1 MKDKVRWDFARNM
14 ALKVREIYNLNTT
27 RLAILEFIDKIPDLR
42 VITYN
47 EMVKEINNRKPE
59 LHVNVN
65 WVINNLADGSQDA
78 AIIKMSDSEQKI
90 ILYHDK
96 ASNIIPERIRF
107 TIAHELGHYFLKHS
121 FSDSLGRNGIT
132 EENYNIMEKEAEAF
146 AQTLLIPPSS
156 LYYGENVDDIIKL
169 HDVSKTAA
177 RIAIEQ
183 THYQYRLPTYRPKID
198 FSIYSFTRLPTHF
211 SLFNGFY
218 LSSSYAIHC
227 KDCNGLSTFSYN
239 KPLLYC
245 SYCGSSNIHVHDIT
259 SINFNF
265 YERVVPY
272 TMIYKGIDVDSQG
285 KATKCPTCNNENI
298 VDGSYCQICGSHIV
312 NKCSGYDRN
321 SNNSYFDPDF
331 INGTKGCG
339 TVLSGESRYCPICGC
354 ESTFFV
360 QDLLSDWK
368 KAEEEKTLLKIET
381 EALPF

>member
-1 MKDKVRWDFARNM
+1 MKNKVRWDFARNT

-27 RLAILEFIDKIPDLR
+27 RLAILDFIDKISDLR
-42 VITYN
+42 VVTYK
-47 EMVKEINNRKPE
+47 EMVKELNDRIPE
-59 LHVNVN
+59 LHVDVN

-90 ILYHDK
+90 ILYHDETP
-96 ASNIIPERIRF
+96 NIIPERIRF

-132 EENYNIMEKEAEAF
+132 EENYIIMEKEAEAF
-146 AQTLLIPPSS
+146 AQTLLIPPFS
-156 LYYGENVDDIIKL
+156 LYIGEGVDDIVKL

-177 RIAIEQ
+177 KIAIEQ
-183 THYQYRLPTYRPKID
+183 SHYQYRLPTYRPKID
-198 FSIYSFTRLPTHF
+198 FTTYSFTRLPTHF

-218 LSSSYAIHC
+218 LLSSYAIHC
-227 KDCNGLSTFSYN
+227 KNCNGLSAFNYN
-239 KPLLYC
+239 KALLYC
-245 SYCGSSNIHVHDIT
+245 NYCGSDNIHVHDIT

-272 TMIYKGIDVDSQG
+272 TMIYKGIDVDAQG
-285 KATKCPTCNNENI
+285 KAVKCPTCNNEKI
-298 VDGSYCQICGSHIV
+298 TDGSYCQICGINIV
-312 NKCSGYDRN
+312 NKCSGYDGN
-321 SNNSYFDPDF
+321 YSNDFFDRDF
-331 INGTKGCG
+331 INGAKGCG

-360 QDLLSDWK
+360 QNLLPDWK
-368 KAEEEKTLLKIET
+368 KTKEETALLEIEK